1 VEVPLVVSVCGRFVA
16 YILRWAIECRLRP
29 HPGMEEARQVAV
41 LCVLAETVGDIVRK
55 GSECRC
61 RQFVSLLV
69 FAMRKRAAG
78 RWKQAYLIL
87 DWEIRGKTEKE
98 VPGETRT

>member
-61 RQFVSLLV
+61 RRFVSQSV
-69 FAMRKRAAG
+69 FAMRKHAAG
-78 RWKQAYLIL
+78 CWKQAYLIL
-87 DWEIRGKTEKE
+87 D
-98 VPGETRT
+98 